1 MIDTTKLKINA
12 PTNPYQATPA
22 QPQGQ
27 TAMGQQQP
35 NNYDWSMPSWMPQGT
50 YNWWGRNP
58 DPGFGN
64 PEQPWYRSPQ
74 WGDNAVYNP
83 YYGYQ
88 DVKSIAD
95 LYGSGQDFWQWGLPQ
110 QTEQDWS
117 QYGFSR
123 PDAGTQGIDKDQLR
137 DPNNPD
143 NKYTMP
149 EEDVRG
155 MLEGLLNP
163 NYSDLPYY
171 PSSDVGAGSG
181 FQYPEQWGTASD
193 VMTNFAQGDPTQVPW
208 QWDQASQFG
217 QNMMQTGSPVDV
229 SGYKEAMAP
238 VLERQFGDMT
248 RQQLEE
254 FGMGGLRWSTPVQ
267 GAIAREGSRL
277 MENYGLGLA
286 DRDLAAQEAARGRQ
300 MGAGSLMQGLGAGV
314 AGLGESARNRG
325 LQAAGGLSG
334 LGAQYLQAPQDWAQQ
349 MWGMGTQQQATMQ
362 SALDKAYQDFMRM
375 APEYSPWLQQLMGY
389 VGLQPQVTPEQ
400 YGQSGMGGLFGGL
413 LSMLGLAL

>member
-1 MIDTTKLKINA
+1 MIDTTKLNINA
-12 PTNPYQATPA
+12 LKAQTIDPYGG
-22 QPQGQ
+22 QPPG
-27 TAMGQQQP
+27 GD
-35 NNYDWSMPSWMPQGT
+35 YDWSMPNWMPQGT

-64 PEQPWYRSPQ
+64 PEEPWYRSPQ
-74 WGDNAVYNP
+74 WGDDAVFNP

-88 DVKSIAD
+88 NVRDVTD
-95 LYGSGQDFWQWGLPQ
+95 LYGGNQDFWDWNLPQ
-110 QTEQDWS
+110 QTNQDWS
-117 QYGFSR
+117 QYGFER
-123 PDAGTQGIDKDQLR
+123 AGTQGRDRDQLR

-143 NKYTMP
+143 NQYTMS
-149 EEDVRG
+149 EEDVAG

-181 FQYPEQWGTASD
+181 FQYPEQWDIASD
-193 VMTNFAQGDPTQVPW
+193 VMANFAQGDPTQVPW

-217 QNMMQTGSPVDV
+217 QNMMQTGMPIDV
-229 SGYKEAMAP
+229 SGYQEAMAP
-238 VLERQFGDMT
+238 VLQRQFEDMT

-267 GAIAREGSRL
+267 GAISREGSRL

-286 DRDLAAQEAARGRQ
+286 DRDLAAQEAARSRQ
-300 MGAGSLMQGLGAGV
+300 MGAGGLMQGLGAGV
-314 AGLGESARNRG
+314 AGLGESARNRA

-362 SALDKAYQDFMRM
+362 QALDRAYQDFMRM

-389 VGLQPQVTPEQ
+389 VGLDSQVTPEQ
-400 YGQSGMGGLFGGL
+400 YGQSGLGGLFGGL

>member
-12 PTNPYQATPA
+12 PTNPYQAAPA
-22 QPQGQ
+22 QQ
-27 TAMGQQQP
+27 TGQQQP
-35 NNYDWSMPSWMPQGT
+35 SNYDWSMPSWMPQGT

-74 WGDNAVYNP
+74 WGDDAVFNP

-88 DVKSIAD
+88 NVRDIAD

-117 QYGFSR
+117 QYGFER
-123 PDAGTQGIDKDQLR
+123 AGTQGIDRDQLA
-137 DPNNPD
+137 DPGLG
-143 NKYTMP
+143 MP
-149 EEDVRG
+149 TEDISG

-171 PSSDVGAGSG
+171 PSADVGAGSG

-217 QNMMQTGSPVDV
+217 QNMMQTGMPVDV